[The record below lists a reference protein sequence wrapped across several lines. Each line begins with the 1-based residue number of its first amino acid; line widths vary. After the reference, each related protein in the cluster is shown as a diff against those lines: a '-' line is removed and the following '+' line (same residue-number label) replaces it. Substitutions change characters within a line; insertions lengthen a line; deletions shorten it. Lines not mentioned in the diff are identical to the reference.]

1 MGGRKPF
8 LGDRDALLTLYYG
21 GGTAGLFEPVED
33 VDVLGDVE
41 VELCEAALKA
51 APDFVE
57 ALSFLGNTFTRRGLH
72 EKGLELDLRLVRLRP
87 DSPRAH
93 YNLAC
98 SYALLARPEEAFRAL
113 EAAIDY
119 GFDDAEHLARDEDLN
134 PLRENPRF
142 TELIVRAREKK
153 ADRNRK
159 E

>member
-8 LGDRDALLTLYYG
+8 LGDRDALLTLYYD
-21 GGTAGLFEPVED
+21 GGTAGLFEAVDD

-72 EKGLELDLRLVRLRP
+72 RKGLELDLKLVKLRP
-87 DSPRAH
+87 ESPRAN

-98 SYALLARPEEAFRAL
+98 SYALLVEPEKAFRAL
-113 EAAIDY
+113 DAAVEH
-119 GFDDAEHLARDEDLN
+119 GFDDAEHLARDDDLKS
-134 PLRENPRF
+134 LRDDPRF
-142 TELIVRAREKK
+142 AELIVRVREGRRKK
-153 ADRNRK
+153 
-159 E
+159 